1 MLIYRLHTPRIT
13 PNSLQPEPLGPQ
25 RHILYV
31 YTGNS
36 GVVVEELTFRKQE
49 FNFTLEDTVGGS
61 GGESVVLLQRD
72 FRLGKQ

>member
-1 MLIYRLHTPRIT
+1 M
-13 PNSLQPEPLGPQ
+13 
-25 RHILYV
+25 
-31 YTGNS
+31 
-36 GVVVEELTFRKQE
+36 EELTFRKQE